1 LTAALR
7 YLLATNIL
15 SDMVRK
21 PHGRIR
27 ARIIAAGEG
36 KICTSILSAGELRY
50 GAAKAGSPSLMER
63 IDQVLSA
70 LVVLPF
76 DSPAD
81 RHYAEIRTALSHE
94 GTLIGANDLLIA
106 AHARSL
112 DLTVVTA
119 NDREF
124 SRVPDLRVVNWL
136 RH

>member
-1 LTAALR
+1 MTAALR
-7 YLLATNIL
+7 YLLDTPIL
-15 SDMVRK
+15 SDMVRQ
-21 PHGRIR
+21 PQGRIR
-27 ARIIAAGEG
+27 ARIIAAGERT
-36 KICTSILSAGELRY
+36 ICTSILSAGELRY
-50 GAAKAGSPSLMER
+50 GGAKAGSASLMER

-81 RHYAEIRTALSHE
+81 RHYSEIRTALLRD
-94 GTLIGANDLLIA
+94 GTLISANDLLIA

-119 NDREF
+119 NERKF